1 MAVLDE
7 LEALLLPRVPCP
19 IVVLVHQK
27 FIPWHNLLVVVF
39 LFWWLNFIDE
49 FCIFSRYISNCQSWS
64 SIRCVESFDT
74 FLPIIEF

>member
-19 IVVLVHQK
+19 IRRFSASK

-49 FCIFSRYISNCQSWS
+49 FLY
-64 SIRCVESFDT
+64 
-74 FLPIIEF
+74 L